1 MLAKSWDK
9 NMDKE
14 RIRTAT
20 IDDLDEISKLEAA
33 CFPEAE
39 AASKESFKWRLQS
52 YPSHF
57 WLLEKDGR
65 IVSFINGPVTVEKDL
80 MDEMYD
86 DPRFCNE
93 EGQWQMVFGVVTHPS
108 YQHQGIASQLMK
120 TFLEHAKQ
128 EGRKGVVLT
137 CKEAKISFYEQFG
150 FKDEGLSPSVH
161 GGVPWNQMRLVF

>member
-1 MLAKSWDK
+1 
-9 NMDKE
+9 MDKE

-108 YQHQGIASQLMK
+108 YQHQGIASRLME